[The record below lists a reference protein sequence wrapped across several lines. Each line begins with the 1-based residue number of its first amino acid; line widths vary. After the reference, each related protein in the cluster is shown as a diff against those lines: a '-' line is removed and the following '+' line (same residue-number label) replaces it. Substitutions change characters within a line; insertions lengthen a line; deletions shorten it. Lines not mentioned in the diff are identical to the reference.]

1 MRSRSKT
8 FLTTVATTAFG
19 LALAAPEAFGRITG
33 GEGFYGPTTD
43 KVVTEFGFAIIFGIP
58 ALLVILSI
66 IQRRSE
72 NREHEHLEA
81 QHARADLAEWH
92 GGW

>member
-1 MRSRSKT
+1 MFSRTKT
-8 FLTTVATTAFG
+8 FLTTVATTTTG

-33 GEGFYGPTTD
+33 GEGWYGPTTD
-43 KVVTEFGFAIIFGIP
+43 KVVTEFGFAIIFGVP

-66 IQRRSE
+66 IQRRAE

>member
-1 MRSRSKT
+1 MLSRTKT
-8 FLTTVATTAFG
+8 FLTTVATTTTG

-33 GEGFYGPTTD
+33 GEGWYGPTTD
-43 KVVTEFGFAIIFGIP
+43 KVVTEFGFAIIFGVP

-66 IQRRSE
+66 IQRRAE

-81 QHARADLAEWH
+81 QHARSDLAEWH